1 MRKNTSI
8 IIIVLVGII
17 LNVAFLNGIAQG
29 QSPKRVDKE
38 NNRGIRSVNPH
49 LTTLNKFDMIIS
61 IDFEDADLE
70 YSLRTIAEKGGILLS
85 YSPDVLPA
93 NKLVTLQK
101 EFITVAEAFNELLA
115 EYNVGLLIQPPNR
128 AVLTSEKNI
137 VQQTGEISGTI
148 TDKSTG
154 EVLVGAN
161 VVLQGT
167 TIGSATNNQG
177 VYSIRRIPA
186 GRYILVASYIG
197 YLNINDIEVTVTG
210 GEVLNIDFQL
220 EWIGLML
227 DEVAITA
234 QAEGQMK
241 AINQQLSASS
251 IVSVVSSARIQ
262 ELPDANAAESIGRL
276 PGVYITR
283 VGGEGTQVVVRGLAP
298 KYNVITIDGMRMASS
313 NPGDRSADLSM
324 ISSDMLE
331 GIEVYKTVTA
341 DQDADVLGGTVNFR
355 LREANGGQ
363 EKFRINLLAQGG
375 YTGLSNAYNK
385 YNNYKIVPGVE
396 TRLFDR
402 RLGVLIQANFE
413 RRNLAS
419 NEFGANYR
427 NKGADYSDYLT
438 QTVNLHNVYRDRQ
451 RINGALLIDYRLP
464 KGKISLTNFSSSG
477 ITEIIDR
484 NQNLIIYAGPGARN
498 QHIYSLA
505 YSKNEL
511 NMMSNTLNIE
521 RQLSLFHADLKL
533 SHAYSETKNPDD
545 WAVTFYQSP
554 AGINQFENVENLDPK
569 TVVEAVFTDP
579 ARTRLNTITTTNSR
593 TKERTLTASLDMD
606 MPMNLSETITSIIKF
621 GGQYRTKNR
630 SYSAEVYGT
639 NATFISPSARG
650 ASQLIVEQ
658 FGIQTNDPL
667 SIPLTFFLDD
677 DFNYGKFLDGDYE
690 MHNPMHF
697 GLVKSLVRFA
707 QDNVQ
712 AFASAGSAEAFAR
725 NNYLSN
731 TNNYSGR
738 EILAASYVMA
748 TVNLSRKLTIIPG
761 IRYQNLKTSYSG
773 VRGQQSPL
781 SYLNYDHSDTTITVN
796 HPYWLPNVNIRYKP
810 FSWFDIRLAYS
821 NTISYPDFNAII
833 PRIDVT
839 TGAALAWNN
848 YNLKPSQSKNYDLYL
863 TFFENRIGLFTVGGF
878 LKQIENLIYPWIFNK
893 AGLEAIPYYL
903 TDRNPAAHLTYNIST
918 FVNSPYVINNYGL
931 EFDWQTHFWYLPNP
945 LKGLIFN
952 VNYTRGFSKA
962 EYPYVYAGATS
973 ATDIDTSFSDRLLFQ
988 PNHIV
993 NLSIGYDYKSFS
1005 VRVSMIYHDDVFVGV
1020 SQWPQ
1025 LRAVTAQYR
1034 RWDVSFRQRLPWF
1047 GLQMY
1052 GDINNLNGE
1061 RDYNVLQMY
1070 SHIPRSAETYGLTAN
1085 IGLRW
1090 QF

>member
-1 MRKNTSI
+1 MF
-8 IIIVLVGII
+8 IVAIGLVFSLAGILSARLQAQEQKGEHNENYVSNVNNPLNLLVPRI
-17 LNVAFLNGIAQG
+17 LPVLLYA
-29 QSPKRVDKE
+29 
-38 NNRGIRSVNPH
+38 
-49 LTTLNKFDMIIS
+49 
-61 IDFEDADLE
+61 DFEE
-70 YSLRTIAEKGGILLS
+70 TSLREALHTISERCKVNLVFS
-85 YSPDVLPA
+85 DDNSVL
-93 NKLVTLQK
+93 NRKVTLS
-101 EFITVAEAFNELLA
+101 IRGMAVPEALTMLLA
-115 EYNVGLLIQPPNR
+115 GSGLDFFELDSGGYAIG
-128 AVLTSEKNI
+128 SEQR
-137 VQQTGEISGTI
+137 VAQEFGTI
-148 TDKSTG
+148 TGKVIDTQTNQP
-154 EVLVGAN
+154 LPGAN
-161 VVLQGT
+161 IVIENT
-167 TIGSATNNQG
+167 NIGAATNLSG
-177 VYSIRRIPA
+177 EFIIHRVPA
-186 GRYILVASYIG
+186 GQHVLIASYLG
-197 YLNINDIEVTVTG
+197 YRRDKIEITVVQGEELQIDIR
-210 GEVLNIDFQL
+210 L
-220 EWIGLML
+220 EWVGVTLE
-227 DEVAITA
+227 EVAITA
-234 QAEGQMK
+234 QAEGQMR
-241 AINQQLSASS
+241 AINQQLSSSS

-298 KYNVITIDGMRMASS
+298 KYNVVTIDGMRMASS
-313 NPGDRSADLSM
+313 NRSDRSADLSM

-355 LREANGGQ
+355 LREADAEPG
-363 EKFRINLLAQGG
+363 RIRLNLLAQGG

-385 YNNYKIVPGVE
+385 YNNYKIVPGIE
-396 TRLFDR
+396 SRFFAQ
-402 RLGVLIQANFE
+402 RLGILVQANFE

-427 NKGADYSDYLT
+427 NKGADQSDYLT
-438 QTVNLHNVYRDRQ
+438 QNINLLNIHRDRQ

-464 KGKISLTNFSSSG
+464 QGKISLTNFTSTG
-477 ITEIIDR
+477 ITEITNR
-484 NQNLIIYAGPGARN
+484 SQNLVIYTGPGSRN

-511 NMMSNTLNIE
+511 NMMSNILNIE
-521 RQLSLFHADLKL
+521 RQLPLVYADLKL
-533 SHAYSETKNPDD
+533 SHTYSETKNPDD

-579 ARTRLNTITTTNSR
+579 ARTRLNTISTTDSR
-593 TKERTLTASLDMD
+593 TKERALTASLDME
-606 MPMNLSETITSIIKF
+606 MPVNFSETVTSLFRF
-621 GGQYRTKNR
+621 GGLYRVKNR
-630 SYSAEVYGT
+630 LYSAEVFGT

-650 ASQLIVEQ
+650 ASQFIVEH

-667 SIPLTFFLDD
+667 SIPLTFFLDQN
-677 DFNYGKFLDGDYE
+677 FSYGKFLNGDYE

-697 GLVKSLVRFA
+697 SLVESLVRFA

-738 EILAASYVMA
+738 EIQTAGYIMA
-748 TVNLSRKLTIIPG
+748 TLNMGRSLIVIPG
-761 IRYQNLKTSYSG
+761 IRFQNLRTSYSG

-781 SYLNYDHSDTTITVN
+781 SYLNYDHFDTTISVHHT
-796 HPYWLPNVNIRYKP
+796 YWLPNVNIKYKP
-810 FSWFDIRLAYS
+810 FSWFDVRLAYS

-848 YNLKPSQSKNYDLYL
+848 YNLKPSKSQNYDLYL
-863 TFFENRIGLFTVGGF
+863 TFYENRIGLFTVGGF

-893 AGLEAIPYYL
+893 AGMEAQPYYL

-918 FVNSPYVINNYGL
+918 FVNSPYVIDNYGL
-931 EFDWQTHFWYLPNP
+931 EFDWQTHFWYLPDP

-952 VNYTRGFSKA
+952 INYTHGFSEA

-973 ATDIDTSFSDRLLFQ
+973 TTDIDTSFSDRLLFQ
-988 PNHIV
+988 PNHILNISV
-993 NLSIGYDYKSFS
+993 GYDYKAFS

-1025 LRAVTAQYR
+1025 LRAVTATYR
-1034 RWDVSFRQRLPWF
+1034 RLDISFKQRLPWF
-1047 GLQMY
+1047 GLQVY
-1052 GDINNLNGE
+1052 GDVNNLNGE
-1061 RDYNVLQMY
+1061 RDFNVLQMY
-1070 SHIPRSAETYGLTAN
+1070 SNIPRSAETYGLTAN
-1085 IGLRW
+1085 IGIRW
-1090 QF
+1090 EF